1 MYRGFNGM
9 GYGYGYSGFPWGAL
23 AIGLGFAVVVAGIIY
38 IVVKIGKNGAA
49 LGSKGGNEIPASTQ
63 DFPASK
69 ALEILAERFARG
81 EIDGETYQAMK
92 REMLG

>member
-49 LGSKGGNEIPASTQ
+49 LGGKGGGASAAAPEIPFA
-63 DFPASK
+63 K
-69 ALEILAERFARG
+69 GLEILAERFARG